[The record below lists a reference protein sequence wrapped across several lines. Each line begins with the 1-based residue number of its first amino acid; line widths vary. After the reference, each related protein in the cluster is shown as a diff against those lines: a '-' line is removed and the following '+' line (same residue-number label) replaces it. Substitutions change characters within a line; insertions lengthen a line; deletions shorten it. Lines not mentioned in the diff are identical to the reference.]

1 VLKESECV
9 SASLLDNRFVRFLL
23 AGGLAALINFG
34 SRFFYNLFVDFS
46 TAVVLAFMTG
56 LTAGYVLNKLYV
68 FTSSGN
74 SIGHEVGWYVLVNLF
89 ALVQTW
95 GLSVY
100 LAHLLPDYM
109 PVAGSAGKEM
119 AEAIAHGAGVLLPVF
134 TSYIGHKY
142 LTFRE

>member
-1 VLKESECV
+1 
-9 SASLLDNRFVRFLL
+9 LL

-34 SRFFYNLFVDFS
+34 SRFFYNMFVDFS
-46 TAVVLAFMTG
+46 TAVVLAFITG
-56 LTAGYVLNKLYV
+56 LTTAYILNKIYV

-74 SIGHEVGWYVLVNLF
+74 TVLQEMGWFVLVNVF
-89 ALVQTW
+89 ALAQTW

-100 LAHLLPDYM
+100 LVQVLPDYL
-109 PVAGSAGKEM
+109 PSQGSGREEL
-119 AEAIAHGAGVLLPVF
+119 AEALAHGAGILLPVF

>member
-1 VLKESECV
+1 LT
-9 SASLLDNRFVRFLL
+9 SLREFSGSFFGTRFIRFLL

-34 SRFFYNLFVDFS
+34 SRFFYNIFVDFS
-46 TAVVLAFMTG
+46 TAVVLAFITG
-56 LTAGYVLNKLYV
+56 LTTGYLLNKMYV

-74 SIGHEVGWYVLVNLF
+74 TVVQEVGWFVLINLL
-89 ALVQTW
+89 ALAQTW

-100 LAHLLPDYM
+100 LVQVLPDY
-109 PVAGSAGKEM
+109 VSTASSAREGLV
-119 AEAIAHGAGVLLPVF
+119 EAVAHGAGVLLPVF